1 MSIIV
6 FAFCS
11 FCFDTRRLQPVAEK
25 EAGAALAHLHLH
37 LHLHLHHM
45 QRTRALKLFVRP
57 CTPTHNTNAAFVA
70 ALQLVPGLLRASV
83 ARGIPSAPLCSLLW
97 QVPFFISAS
106 AAAAGAGAAI
116 DHAAMERTLKA
127 SMCAAQP
134 APLVKRAPPSTPAS
148 HFLVTGAATRA
159 VLCWVTACRRCS
171 STSRRAPQLRRCRI
185 LFDTHGAQL
194 QTIARTRTQAWVR
207 HPEYGQVNSET
218 KKWVETRISTNA

>member
-1 MSIIV
+1 M

-25 EAGAALAHLHLH
+25 EAGAALAHVQLH

-45 QRTRALKLFVRP
+45 QRTRALKSIVRP
-57 CTPTHNTNAAFVA
+57 CTPAHNTNAAFVA

-83 ARGIPSAPLCSLLW
+83 ARGIPSPPLLI
-97 QVPFFISAS
+97 VM
-106 AAAAGAGAAI
+106 AGALFHFSGCCSRRRRRRHRPRCNGAHI
-116 DHAAMERTLKA
+116 EGLNV
-127 SMCAAQP
+127 MCAAQP
-134 APLVKRAPPSTPAS
+134 APLVKRAAPSTPAS

-171 STSRRAPQLRRCRI
+171 STSRRAPQSRRCRI

-207 HPEYGQVNSET
+207 HPE
-218 KKWVETRISTNA
+218 